1 MFHITF
7 RGNDIEF
14 HTWTCLWPKIP
25 HCSRPVA
32 FKKNCNLGIGKHTLF
47 LLIIY
52 LVLSFGHAMQHV
64 GS

>member
-1 MFHITF
+1 MTLNFTH
-7 RGNDIEF
+7 GHVCGLKY
-14 HTWTCLWPKIP
+14 HTVLGLWL
-25 HCSRPVA
+25 
-32 FKKNCNLGIGKHTLF
+32 FKKKCNLGIRKHILF